1 MPCTSESAAELR
13 HIGHTVVPLA
23 DAYAARLERLQQRM
37 MSGLLPRRER
47 LAAAARA
54 LETTRAT
61 LVRSREEIERE
72 TSSDAEG
79 VLERLRAAEA
89 HKLAELE
96 GYLVELV
103 AGYSVNNFSCYVFHF
118 HIPIIIAHNKISQ
131 VLRFLST
138 LYDRSRAVL

>member
-1 MPCTSESAAELR
+1 M
-13 HIGHTVVPLA
+13 V
-23 DAYAARLERLQQRM
+23 
-37 MSGLLPRRER
+37 
-47 LAAAARA
+47 
-54 LETTRAT
+54 
-61 LVRSREEIERE
+61 
-72 TSSDAEG
+72 
-79 VLERLRAAEA
+79 